1 MSFTS
6 VPYAGAF
13 DLDPMRFSWCSVSPT
28 KGFLVFSGNTA
39 APVTRKLF
47 IQAVYFNGK
56 AAPTFGPACA
66 VGTLPFTGYLQLS
79 MVSITDGRLVVTM
92 KEDNTNFSYSVYDVD
107 EADQVSLAFKH
118 PTLYA
123 QPNGY
128 EVPMVALN
136 NNKVLSTYLL
146 DFNYNRFHTLTVG
159 ATSLTVANTSTYGTI
174 QCKATN
180 GAAINS
186 TPNILLGTSIKRDR
200 TGNIFI
206 ARAFAGPLYSTLLTH
221 ATILTVFNKD
231 GGFLYAGQLD
241 PQTVGG
247 LDAYGCQ
254 KGREI
259 LPIMQNIALN
269 LGATDVGGNGSVI
282 GVNSFVK
289 LTLGGTGDFRVV
301 PEPPIAYR
309 DTAGVL
315 FHDAIWLDQDYFFAL
330 ATNTGSSPTYGGVRN
345 GGSWSST
352 AGDFRATVAYIGKY
366 NQDSNSIV
374 MSDNM
379 PLALPCLIYHG
390 SPVSNYLHKISN
402 TEVAILTIVRTAG
415 NGFEFNVI
423 VVGA

>member
-79 MVSITDGRLVVTM
+79 IVSITDGRLVVTM
-92 KEDNTNFSYSVYDVD
+92 KEDNINFSYSVYNVD

-123 QPNGY
+123 QPSGV

-136 NNKVLSTYLL
+136 NNKVLSTYLVDL
-146 DFNYNRFHTLTVG
+146 SYNRYHTLTIG
-159 ATSLTVANTSTYGTI
+159 ATSLTVANTSTYGTL

-180 GAAINS
+180 GVAINS
-186 TPNILLGTSIKRDR
+186 VPTLLLGTSIKRDR
-200 TGNIFI
+200 NGNIFI
-206 ARAFAGPLYSTLLTH
+206 ARALAGPPYSGLLTH
-221 ATILTVFNKD
+221 ATVLSVFNKD
-231 GGFLYAGQLD
+231 GGFLYGGQLD
-241 PQTVGG
+241 AQTVGG

-259 LPIMQNIALN
+259 LPITQNIALN
-269 LGATDVGGNGSVI
+269 LGATDAGGNGSTL

-289 LTLGGTGDFRVV
+289 LSLGSTGDFRVV
-301 PEPPIAYR
+301 PEPPIVYR
-309 DTAGVL
+309 DASGVL

-330 ATNTGSSPTYGGVRN
+330 ATDTSSSTAYGGVRN
-345 GGSWSST
+345 GWSWSNSIVE
-352 AGDFRATVAYIGKY
+352 FRSTVAYIGKY
-366 NQDSNSIV
+366 NQDSNSVV

-402 TEVAILTIVRTAG
+402 TEVAIVTIVRTAG

>member
-123 QPNGY
+123 QPSGV

-136 NNKVLSTYLL
+136 NNKVLSTYLVDL
-146 DFNYNRFHTLTVG
+146 SYNRYHTLTIG
-159 ATSLTVANTSTYGTI
+159 ATSLTVSLSSIYGTLL
-174 QCKATN
+174 CKATN

-186 TPNILLGTSIKRDR
+186 VPNTLLGTSIKRDR
-200 TGNIFI
+200 NGNIFI
-206 ARAFAGPLYSTLLTH
+206 ARSLAGPPYSTLLTH
-221 ATILTVFNKD
+221 ATILSVFNKD
-231 GGFLYAGQLD
+231 GGFLYGGQLD
-241 PQTVGG
+241 AKTVGG

-259 LPIMQNIALN
+259 LPITQNIALN
-269 LGATDVGGNGSVI
+269 LGATEAGGSGSTL

-289 LTLGGTGDFRVV
+289 LSLGSTGDFRAV
-301 PEPPIAYR
+301 PEPPIVYR
-309 DTAGVL
+309 DTSGVL

-330 ATNTGSSPTYGGVRN
+330 ATTTANSTTYGGTRS
-345 GGSWSST
+345 GTSWSNS
-352 AGDFRATVAYIGKY
+352 ASEFRATVAYIGKY
-366 NQDSNSIV
+366 NQDSNSVV

-402 TEVAILTIVRTAG
+402 TEVAIVTLVRTAG